1 MRIYGHAAGDRGKM
15 NLLVF
20 NCGSSSQ
27 GFTVFRRT
35 GSGDPEIA
43 AFGKARNVAT
53 KTQAASSLDWTIGG
67 EEGSVIMAFPKHRS
81 ADEAILRVL
90 SENHVRV
97 DAIGHRFVN
106 GGTFFKRAAKL
117 DEAALEKLRACL
129 PLAPIHNPNSYSVIE
144 VCREQMPAIP
154 QYAVFDTSFHSSIA
168 PENAVYA
175 IPLRDA
181 EAKGYRKVG
190 FHGLSY
196 QYVSERA
203 AELLNKPKEQVR
215 LVMCHLGTGG
225 SSVCAYKNGKSF
237 DTSMGY
243 SPLSGL
249 IMSTRCGELDP
260 EIVLDMVRDG
270 KSPDEVSSYLNK
282 KSGLI
287 GLSGYSSNLGEI
299 IEAAK
304 NGDPDCLLTF
314 RAYVNRLRKYIG
326 AFLFQ
331 LDGADA
337 LIFTD
342 DAGVKFS
349 AMREAVCA
357 DAEFFGLKL
366 DKEKNIAYPGKGN
379 ARISADDSRVQI
391 WIIPTDEE
399 RTIYNEIIRYEEN
412 DTQNQ

>member
-1 MRIYGHAAGDRGKM
+1 M

-27 GFTVFRRT
+27 GFTVFQT
-35 GSGDPEIA
+35 AGTGDPEIP

-53 KTQAASSLDWTIGG
+53 KTQADSILEWTIGG
-67 EEGSVIMAFPKHRS
+67 EKGSLTADFSEHRL
-81 ADEAILRVL
+81 AARKIIEVL
-90 SENHVRV
+90 QDHRIPI
-97 DAIGHRFVN
+97 DAVGHRFVN

-117 DEAALEKLRACL
+117 DRESLGHLRECL

-144 VCREQMPAIP
+144 VCLEMLPGIP
-154 QYAVFDTSFHSSIA
+154 QYAVFDTSFHSQMP
-168 PENAVYA
+168 PENTAYA
-175 IPLRDA
+175 LPHRDA
-181 EAKGYRKVG
+181 EAKGYRKIG

-203 AELLNKPKEQVR
+203 AALLGKPLNEVK
-215 LVMCHLGTGG
+215 LIMCHLGTGG
-225 SSVCAYKNGKSF
+225 SSVCAFRDGHSV

-260 EIVLDMVRDG
+260 EIVLELVRNG
-270 KSPDEVSSYLNK
+270 MTPDQVSEYLNK

-299 IEAAK
+299 IEAAGQG
-304 NGDPDCLLTF
+304 NEDCALAF
-314 RAYVNRLRKYIG
+314 KAYVSRLRKYIG
-326 AFLFQ
+326 AFLYQ

-342 DAGVKFS
+342 DAGVKF
-349 AMREAVCA
+349 AKMREAVCA
-357 DAEFFGLKL
+357 GTGFFGMCL
-366 DKEKNIAYPGKGN
+366 DPAKNDAYEIGGEACLSTP
-379 ARISADDSRVQI
+379 DSRVQI
-391 WIIPTDEE
+391 WVIPTDEE
-399 RTIYNEIIRYEEN
+399 RTIYNEIIAYEKRS
-412 DTQNQ
+412 DPSD